1 MPSETLILFPPFRLD
16 VLNQQLWR
24 DAEGVAV
31 RPKPFAVLAY
41 LATHPGRLV
50 TAAELR
56 KAVWPN
62 TYVGE
67 GLLRGYIRE
76 VRVVLGDDPENPRF
90 VETIPRRGYRFLPAV
105 TTTPPVQ
112 GPMSKIQGQTSEPA
126 PDPRSL
132 YLFLPDPIT

>member
-1 MPSETLILFPPFRLD
+1 MSSATPIVFPPFRLD
-16 VLNQQLWR
+16 VRNQQLWR
-24 DAEGVAV
+24 DEVLVPV
-31 RPKPFAVLAY
+31 RPKPFVVLAY

-76 VRVVLGDDPENPRF
+76 ARLVLGDDPETPQF
-90 VETIPRRGYRFLPAV
+90 IETVPRRGYRFLAAV
-105 TTTPPVQ
+105 ASSQ
-112 GPMSKIQGQTSEPA
+112 
-126 PDPRSL
+126 
-132 YLFLPDPIT
+132 